1 MINQINNFCIS
12 IIIYCVATPV
22 FIISSILLLLINIFN
37 KNLTFI
43 SLRFFSKIIL
53 FLMGMSI
60 KINGFFPDKKQYIVM
75 MNHTSFID
83 MFLYPLIMRGKWT
96 GITSSENFKYPLL
109 SIILKKMD
117 AIPIKKTNK
126 IGAIK
131 TIQIAENK
139 ISEGFHIGI
148 MPEGARTLDG
158 KMLELKK
165 GGFHM
170 AINTK
175 APILPIGVKGAFAA
189 KPRNRWW
196 IMPSKITIN
205 IGKPI
210 SVKSLTTKDIDFLL
224 KKVKAE
230 LQFLSQNT

>member
-1 MINQINNFCIS
+1 
-12 IIIYCVATPV
+12 
-22 FIISSILLLLINIFN
+22 
-37 KNLTFI
+37 
-43 SLRFFSKIIL
+43 
-53 FLMGMSI
+53 MGMSI

-139 ISEGFHIGI
+139 LEQSNVITGLSCFPGEDKTYDNLFDISSEYPDSFSDNSSIFFFTI
-148 MPEGARTLDG
+148 
-158 KMLELKK
+158 
-165 GGFHM
+165 
-170 AINTK
+170 
-175 APILPIGVKGAFAA
+175 
-189 KPRNRWW
+189 
-196 IMPSKITIN
+196 SK
-205 IGKPI
+205 
-210 SVKSLTTKDIDFLL
+210 SSLTYSIISLKDDIILFLYL
-224 KKVKAE
+224 
-230 LQFLSQNT
+230 FF